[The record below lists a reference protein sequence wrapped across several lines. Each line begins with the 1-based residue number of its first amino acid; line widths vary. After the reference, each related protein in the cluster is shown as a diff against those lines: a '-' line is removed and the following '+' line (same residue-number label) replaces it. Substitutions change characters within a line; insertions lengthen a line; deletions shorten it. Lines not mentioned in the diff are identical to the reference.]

1 MFLKD
6 IRNRLKQA
14 EDKIKVLAKFPEEN
28 PNPVMRVFE
37 DGKILYNNKASMV
50 LLDSWG
56 FQTTKR
62 LPNNYIKIVSDALHS
77 GLSNALEVE
86 CENCVFSLT
95 FAPIIEE
102 GYVNIYGLDITERKL
117 AEDKIKVLAKFPE
130 ENPNPVMRV
139 FEDGKILYNNKAS
152 MVLLDSW
159 GFQTTKRL
167 PNNYIKIVSDALHSG
182 LSKAVEVES
191 KNCVFSLTFAPVI
204 EEGYVNIYGLDITER
219 KEATNALQQSEEQ
232 YRTLVQTIPDIIYKI
247 DENGFFTF
255 LNNSVRTLGY
265 KPEELIGKHF
275 SNILHPD
282 DINSFSRF
290 MVLKEHSGK
299 ESGDKD
305 VPKLFDERRTQE
317 RMTRNLRLRLV
328 SKKNEL
334 LESDVQ
340 KRSGPITSFVEIT
353 AAGIYHNKEVEENSG
368 FYGTVGIITDITDKT
383 KMQADMVRAD
393 QLALI
398 GEMAAGL
405 SHEINNPINGII
417 NCAQLIMDESK
428 KNTRLCKFS
437 KIIIEESKRIA
448 TLTKN
453 LLYLSRRTV
462 GEKSHVQI
470 CETLYNSLNLM
481 TVRLKK
487 DNIIIKLNISK
498 DVPAI
503 YGNSQEIQQ
512 VFLNLMQ
519 NARYA
524 LNKKTFR

>member
-1 MFLKD
+1 MLLKD

-37 DGKILYNNKASMV
+37 DGKILYNNNASMA

-77 GLSNALEVE
+77 GLSNAVEVE

-95 FAPIIEE
+95 FAPIMVE
-102 GYVNIYGLDITERKL
+102 GYVNIYGLDITERKE
-117 AEDKIKVLAKFPE
+117 ADNKIKGLAKFPE

-139 FEDGKILYNNKAS
+139 CKDGKLLYNNKAS
-152 MVLLDSW
+152 IVLLDSW
-159 GFQTTKRL
+159 GSQTTKRL

-182 LSKAVEVES
+182 LSNAVEVEC
-191 KNCVFSLTFAPVI
+191 KNCVFSLTFAPI
-204 EEGYVNIYGLDITER
+204 MEEDYVNIYGLDITER
-219 KEATNALQQSEEQ
+219 KEVTNAFKQSEEQ

-282 DINSFSRF
+282 DIKSFSRF
-290 MVLKEHSGK
+290 TVLKEHSGK
-299 ESGDKD
+299 ESGDKN
-305 VPKLFDERRTQE
+305 VTKLFDERRTLE
-317 RMTRNLRLRLV
+317 RMTKNLKLRLIPKDQDMLKRDIQGR
-328 SKKNEL
+328 
-334 LESDVQ
+334 SDEI
-340 KRSGPITSFVEIT
+340 ITFVEIT
-353 AAGIYHNKEVEENSG
+353 ATGIYHNKEDEENSG
-368 FYGTVGIITDITDKT
+368 FYGTVGIITDITDKI
-383 KMQADMVRAD
+383 KMQAEMVWAD
-393 QLALI
+393 QFALI
-398 GEMAAGL
+398 GKMAAGL
-405 SHEINNPINGII
+405 SHEINNPISGII

-428 KNTRLCKFS
+428 KNTRLYKFS

-462 GEKSHVQI
+462 DKKSHVQI
-470 CETLYNSLNLM
+470 YETIYNSLELM
-481 TVRLKK
+481 MIQLKK
-487 DNIIIKLNISK
+487 DN
-498 DVPAI
+498 
-503 YGNSQEIQQ
+503 
-512 VFLNLMQ
+512 
-519 NARYA
+519 
-524 LNKKTFR
+524 